1 MPYELKKAKGGY
13 YVVTEASGK
22 KHSKKPLSKDTAER
36 QMKALYYAMMGA
48 KKK

>member
-1 MPYELKKAKGGY
+1 MPYELKKARGGY
-13 YVVTEASGK
+13 YVVTEGSGK

-36 QMKALYYAMMGA
+36 QMKALYYAMGG

>member
-1 MPYELKKAKGGY
+1 MTYELKKARGGY
-13 YVVTEASGK
+13 YVVTEGTGK

-36 QMKALYYAMMGA
+36 QMKALYYAMGG

>member
-1 MPYELKKAKGGY
+1 MPYDLKKAKGGY

-22 KHSKKPLSKDTAER
+22 KHSNKPLSKDMAER
-36 QMKALYYAMMGA
+36 QMKALYYAMGG

>member
-1 MPYELKKAKGGY
+1 MPYKLKASKGGY
-13 YVVTEASGK
+13 YVVTEGSGK

-36 QMKALYYAMMGA
+36 QMKALYYAMGG

>member
-1 MPYELKKAKGGY
+1 MPYELKKARGGY
-13 YVVTEASGK
+13 YVVTEETGK

-36 QMKALYYAMMGA
+36 QMKALYYAMGG